1 MMISHSNKLLL
12 LLVMS
17 SLLACSAAKPV
28 LPPPPDPHKIV
39 YPNKFTAKLPSP
51 GWQRMENSRQLNLYN
66 PKLVNLYFKKSSGSV
81 ILVRSGRQVEFGVPL
96 DYELTN
102 GQLIYLVKF
111 LPKGDFIGRKEFESS
126 NPLLERAKNL
136 VKFKVKHPQLGPGQ
150 ITATVIHRGELLL
163 IEFFAPQEPLAAD
176 EPDFYLFLDSLQEAK
191 KE

>member
-1 MMISHSNKLLL
+1 
-12 LLVMS
+12 MS
-17 SLLACSAAKPV
+17 GLLACSGAKPV
-28 LPPPPDPHKIV
+28 PPPDPHKIV

-51 GWQRMENSRQLNLYN
+51 RWQRMANSRELKLYN
-66 PKLVNLYFKKSSGSV
+66 PKLVNLYFKKNSGSV
-81 ILVRSGRQVEFGVPL
+81 ILVRSGRRIEFGVPP
-96 DYELTN
+96 DYDLTN

-111 LPKGDFIGRKEFESS
+111 LPKGDFIGREEFESS

-163 IEFFAPQEPLAAD
+163 IEFFAPQAALAAD
-176 EPDFYLFLDSLQEAK
+176 EPEFYLFLDSLQEAK